1 MRRIFLRGGSTGYA
15 IALALAMAAIAT
27 RAVADLPAATTD
39 PRVVL
44 EASERLDT
52 GNRVVARVRMTITDG
67 GGCQQEIKS
76 IQIFDPNDGFDAQT
90 IDLMVEEI
98 LSSFA
103 TTSQEK
109 NLSSQ
114 LKSMNTD
121 TRAVS
126 VLRKFLGFAFSDISY
141 IVKLDKATVEGM
153 DDL

>member
-1 MRRIFLRGGSTGYA
+1 MANKSFEIWFNENYPMLATASMLIAFDRTIGVESMDKACEKLYSKWAQFEDGKKPAKPEHWVLRQA
-15 IALALAMAAIAT
+15 I
-27 RAVADLPAATTD
+27 DL
-39 PRVVL
+39 
-44 EASERLDT
+44 
-52 GNRVVARVRMTITDG
+52 
-67 GGCQQEIKS
+67 IKKHDKS
-76 IQIFDPNDGFDAQT
+76 FDAQT